1 MKKWSNGTV
10 QEKSYKQMEKKKENE
25 RIVCERTYI
34 IQESKREDAYKKLEE
49 RELFTHKPV
58 NPFMINNT
66 YLKDLDVQQTF
77 LIPQNSNYNNNNI

>member
-1 MKKWSNGTV
+1 MKKWSNGTI
-10 QEKSYKQMEKKKENE
+10 QEKSYKQTE

-49 RELFTHKPV
+49 RELFTHKPI

-77 LIPQNSNYNNNNI
+77 LIPQNSNFNNNNNNNTI